1 VAENTIYLKNQ
12 EKIIKLT
19 EEEDKLKKSIAAE
32 AKKIAEAAK
41 NGKEVSQEELR
52 NLKLKLKVKQDEKKI
67 TQQIGN
73 IHEEIAD
80 EMSTEQLLSFDIS
93 KNLKNKKKID
103 EDIAKLKMSGNKEDS
118 EALEVLQKRKA
129 TMDELLKTTIDEAA
143 QAQATQQTAEKT
155 LETLGMSVSSLKG
168 MKDQAILFG
177 RALMA
182 NPYMLL
188 LAGFAL
194 LIMYLKDTVSFSM
207 KLSKELGVS
216 VGQAAKLNNE
226 IGFVRRKFLDM
237 VGIDISAIS
246 NQLLE
251 DFGDVNMLSGM
262 TVQQIGT
269 MALGMGTTG
278 QNLVKV
284 SKTMQSVL
292 PSISTSA
299 DAMYQMGMFAAI
311 AKENGAATGKV
322 MDDLADNTE
331 VFASFG
337 KDGGENIAMA
347 AIQARKLGLNLSQTA
362 KIADSLLDFESSIE
376 KEMEASLLIG
386 KQLNYNRARQ
396 LALEGDIAG
405 AAAEVMDQIGGQ
417 EEFSRLNV
425 IQRRALA
432 ESIGVSVDE
441 LSRLASGNL
450 NVSSDATEP
459 MDAVAE
465 GQKMLSD
472 AMGGLD
478 KTLAVTNFGLK
489 GISKYLAKRNQ
500 AKIAAEATEKAVTKG
515 IPKALETLAKGPK
528 NLDGSPN
535 KKFKSNKQAIETLS
549 KELGAESAEAIGKKA
564 VTKKVTEKVV
574 QETVEQGSK
583 LGLKATIGKVPVLSL
598 ITGAVFAGKEI
609 MQGDFV
615 GAGMEIASGVSA
627 TLGALSF
634 GAGTGISY
642 GIDGAI
648 LAREL
653 YQASQTLTKL
663 EEDLNKEIQT
673 LNAEDQAKVAA
684 AMQGTE
690 EQLMEFIKANDS
702 WFGKSG
708 NQLDNVAELLQKIL
722 NEQKSLPTN
731 MTKE

>member
-1 VAENTIYLKNQ
+1 MNHFINLKDIPAKDLR
-12 EKIIKLT
+12 KIIIDAKKRKSLRKKLST
-19 EEEDKLKKSIAAE
+19 LEVDKGSPLKGKILIQMFEKASSRTRISFYLAIKQLGGGTLTLRSNELHLGQGGESIA
-32 AKKIAEAAK
+32 
-41 NGKEVSQEELR
+41 
-52 NLKLKLKVKQDEKKI
+52 D
-67 TQQIGN
+67 
-73 IHEEIAD
+73 
-80 EMSTEQLLSFDIS
+80 
-93 KNLKNKKKID
+93 
-103 EDIAKLKMSGNKEDS
+103 
-118 EALEVLQKRKA
+118 
-129 TMDELLKTTIDEAA
+129 
-143 QAQATQQTAEKT
+143 
-155 LETLGMSVSSLKG
+155 
-168 MKDQAILFG
+168 
-177 RALMA
+177 
-182 NPYMLL
+182 
-188 LAGFAL
+188 
-194 LIMYLKDTVSFSM
+194 
-207 KLSKELGVS
+207 
-216 VGQAAKLNNE
+216 
-226 IGFVRRKFLDM
+226 
-237 VGIDISAIS
+237 
-246 NQLLE
+246 
-251 DFGDVNMLSGM
+251 
-262 TVQQIGT
+262 
-269 MALGMGTTG
+269 
-278 QNLVKV
+278 
-284 SKTMQSVL
+284 
-292 PSISTSA
+292 
-299 DAMYQMGMFAAI
+299 
-311 AKENGAATGKV
+311 
-322 MDDLADNTE
+322 
-331 VFASFG
+331 
-337 KDGGENIAMA
+337 
-347 AIQARKLGLNLSQTA
+347 TA
-362 KIADSLLDFESSIE
+362 KILSTYGDGFMLRTDSDKKLENFRRYLSIPIINGLSPSSHPTQVLSDIFTVEEIKKKPISKLNICWIGDANNVLDSLIAASVKFSFKLSI
-376 KEMEASLLIG
+376 G
-386 KQLNYNRARQ
+386 CP
-396 LALEGDIAG
+396 
-405 AAAEVMDQIGGQ
+405 
-417 EEFSRLNV
+417 
-425 IQRRALA
+425 
-432 ESIGVSVDE
+432 IGVSVDE

-634 GAGTGISY
+634 GGGTAVSY

-690 EQLMEFIKANDS
+690 EQMMEFIKANDS